1 MTADPGAP
9 DATPGRRPASEPG
22 RFERISLR
30 GRLMTVGVLGVAA
43 ALLIGGLLLYVT
55 LTTSLSRTIQSEALS
70 SARDVAALIDA
81 GRLPDPV
88 PVSGAQVV
96 QVLDASGLVA
106 GGSVT
111 ADRLTPLVT
120 EVERRQALAGN
131 QVVVPGHR
139 SGLSGSLQVAA
150 VEAGPSGARVTV
162 VAATPTADVEA
173 SGRTLRALLLV
184 LFPLLLA
191 VLAAIAWRVIG
202 AALRPVE
209 ALRHGATRIDETSSD
224 TERLPVPP
232 TRDEISALATTLN
245 DMLDRVAGARRKQR
259 SFVADAAH
267 ELRSPLASM
276 RTQLEVAERLG
287 EGGALPGDLL
297 ADVHR
302 LTGLVEDLL
311 LLARSENDSSTPSGS
326 ATDLRLLL
334 PEVVSRYAGA
344 RVPVRLT
351 AVGGGGPLLV
361 SAARGSLTRA
371 LTNLLDNGVRHAER
385 EVTVASQ
392 VMPRSVE
399 LTITDDGHGIP
410 AGDHERVFDRFTRL
424 DEARDRDSGGSG
436 LGLPITRELLR
447 QEGALIRLEDTTP
460 GLRAVV
466 TLPRVSDAAGSSQD
480 PTSIGDA

>member
-1 MTADPGAP
+1 MTSGDVVRGDEPDRLAP
-9 DATPGRRPASEPG
+9 PRRG
-22 RFERISLR
+22 RFERVSLR

-43 ALLIGGLLLYVT
+43 ALLVGGLLLYVT
-55 LTTSLSRTIQSEALS
+55 LTSSLTRTSQAEALT
-70 SARDVAALIDA
+70 SAKEVATLVDA

-96 QVLDASGLVA
+96 QVLDRSGRVS
-106 GGSVT
+106 GGSLT

-120 EVERRQALAGN
+120 EDERRRAVAGD

-150 VEAGPSGARVTV
+150 VEAGPSTNRVTV
-162 VAATPTADVEA
+162 VAATPTADLEA
-173 SGRTLRALLLV
+173 SGRTLRNLLLV
-184 LFPLLLA
+184 LFPLLLL

-209 ALRHGATRIDETSSD
+209 ALRHGAAQIDETSSD

-232 TRDEISALATTLN
+232 TRDEISALARTLN
-245 DMLDRVAGARRKQR
+245 DMLDRVASARRKQR

-276 RTQLEVAERLG
+276 RTQLEVAQRFG
-287 EGGALPGDLL
+287 EGGALPGELL

-302 LTGLVEDLL
+302 LSILVEDLL
-311 LLARSENDSSTPSGS
+311 LLARADDDTSRPMSSE
-326 ATDLRLLL
+326 ADLGVLL
-334 PEVVSRYAGA
+334 PQVVARYAGA
-344 RVPVRLT
+344 RISLRLNGFRDRGVG
-351 AVGGGGPLLV
+351 AAGVGGGGSLLV
-361 SAARGSLTRA
+361 SASSDRLTRA
-371 LTNLLDNGVRHAER
+371 LTNLIDNGVRHAER
-385 EVTVASQ
+385 AVTVTTQ
-392 VMPRSVE
+392 VMARSVE
-399 LTITDDGHGIP
+399 LTISDDGHGIP
-410 AGDHERVFDRFTRL
+410 AADRERVFDRFTRL

-447 QEGALIRLEDTTP
+447 RDGGSIRLEDAGP

-466 TLPRVSDAAGSSQD
+466 TLRRP
-480 PTSIGDA
+480 

>member
-1 MTADPGAP
+1 MTAANGLP
-9 DATPGRRPASEPG
+9 DADPRRRRPP
-22 RFERISLR
+22 RRLDRISLR
-30 GRLMTVGVLGVAA
+30 GRLTAVAVLSVAV
-43 ALLIGGLLLYVT
+43 ALLIGGLLLYVV
-55 LTTSLSRTIQSEALS
+55 LTTSLSRTIQAEALA
-70 SARDVAALIDA
+70 SAREVATLSDE

-96 QVLDASGLVA
+96 QVLDANGRVA
-106 GGSVT
+106 GGSLT

-120 EVERRQALAGN
+120 EQERRRAVAGDG
-131 QVVVPGHR
+131 VIVPGHR

-150 VEAGPSGARVTV
+150 VEAGPPAARVTV
-162 VAATPTADVEA
+162 VAATPTADFEE
-173 SGRTLRALLLV
+173 SGRTLRTLLLV

-209 ALRHGATRIDETSSD
+209 ALRHGATQIDETSSD
-224 TERLPVPP
+224 TDRLPVPP

-245 DMLDRVAGARRKQR
+245 DMLDRVAAARRKQR

-276 RTQLEVAERLG
+276 QTQLEVAERLG
-287 EGGALPGDLL
+287 EGGALPADLL

-311 LLARSENDSSTPSGS
+311 LLARADGDTSRPMSSE
-326 ATDLRLLL
+326 ADLGVLL
-334 PEVVSRYAGA
+334 PQVVERYAGA
-344 RVPVRLT
+344 RVPVRLNGFRDGGVR
-351 AVGGGGPLLV
+351 AAGVDGGGSLLV
-361 SAARGSLTRA
+361 SASSDRLTRA

-385 EVTVASQ
+385 AVTVTTQ
-392 VMPRSVE
+392 VMARSVE
-399 LTITDDGHGIP
+399 LTISDDGHGIP
-410 AGDHERVFDRFTRL
+410 AADRERVFDRFTRL

-447 QEGALIRLEDTTP
+447 RDGGSIRLEDAVP
-460 GLRAVV
+460 GVRAVV
-466 TLPRVSDAAGSSQD
+466 TLPRG
-480 PTSIGDA
+480 

>member
-1 MTADPGAP
+1 MTAANGLP
-9 DATPGRRPASEPG
+9 DADPRRRRPP
-22 RFERISLR
+22 RRLDRISLR
-30 GRLMTVGVLGVAA
+30 GRLTAVAVLSVAV
-43 ALLIGGLLLYVT
+43 ALLIGGLLLYVV
-55 LTTSLSRTIQSEALS
+55 LTTSLSRTIQAEALA
-70 SARDVAALIDA
+70 SAREVAALSDE

-96 QVLDASGLVA
+96 QVLDANGRVA
-106 GGSVT
+106 GGSLT

-120 EVERRQALAGN
+120 EQERRRAVAGDG
-131 QVVVPGHR
+131 VIVPGHR

-150 VEAGPSGARVTV
+150 VEAGPPAARVTV
-162 VAATPTADVEA
+162 VAATPTADFEE
-173 SGRTLRALLLV
+173 SGRTLRTLLLV

-209 ALRHGATRIDETSSD
+209 ALRHGATQIDETSSD

-245 DMLDRVAGARRKQR
+245 DMLDRVAAARRKQR

-276 RTQLEVAERLG
+276 QTQLEVAERLG
-287 EGGALPGDLL
+287 EGGALPADLL

-311 LLARSENDSSTPSGS
+311 LLARADGDTSRPMSSE
-326 ATDLRLLL
+326 ADLGVLL
-334 PEVVSRYAGA
+334 PQVVERYAGA
-344 RVPVRLT
+344 RVPVRLNGFRDGGVR
-351 AVGGGGPLLV
+351 AAGVDGGGSLLV
-361 SAARGSLTRA
+361 SASSDRLTRA
-371 LTNLLDNGVRHAER
+371 LTNLIDNGVRHAER
-385 EVTVASQ
+385 AVTVTTQ
-392 VMPRSVE
+392 VMARSVE
-399 LTITDDGHGIP
+399 LTISDDGHGIP
-410 AGDHERVFDRFTRL
+410 AADRERVFDRFTRL

-447 QEGALIRLEDTTP
+447 RDGGSIRLEDAVP
-460 GLRAVV
+460 GVRAVV
-466 TLPRVSDAAGSSQD
+466 TLPRG
-480 PTSIGDA
+480 

>member
-1 MTADPGAP
+1 MTADARGP
-9 DATPGRRPASEPG
+9 DADPAGQSPPRRS
-22 RFERISLR
+22 RLERISVR
-30 GRLMTVGVLGVAA
+30 GRLMIVGVLGVAA

-55 LTTSLSRTIQSEALS
+55 LTTSLTRTIQGEALS
-70 SARDVAALIDA
+70 SAREVAALVDG

-96 QVLDASGLVA
+96 QVLDASGRVA

-120 EVERRQALAGN
+120 EEERRWAVAGHE
-131 QVVVPGHR
+131 VVVPGHR

-150 VEAGPSGARVTV
+150 LEAGPSANRVTV
-162 VAATPTADVEA
+162 VAAAPTADLEA
-173 SGRTLRALLLV
+173 SGRTLRTLLLV

-191 VLAAIAWRVIG
+191 VLAAIEWRVIG

-209 ALRHGATRIDETSSD
+209 ALRHGATQIDETSSD

-232 TRDEISALATTLN
+232 SGDEISALATTLN

-276 RTQLEVAERLG
+276 RTQLEVAQRLG
-287 EGGALPGDLL
+287 EGGQLPADLL

-302 LTGLVEDLL
+302 LSGLVEDLL
-311 LLARSENDSSTPSGS
+311 LLARADDDTSTPVSS
-326 ATDLRLLL
+326 ESDLSLLL
-334 PEVVSRYAGA
+334 PEVVGRYAGA
-344 RVPVRLT
+344 RVPVRLHT
-351 AVGGGGPLLV
+351 VGGRGVLLV
-361 SAARGSLTRA
+361 GVARDSLTRA
-371 LTNLLDNGVRHAER
+371 LTNLLDNAVRHAER
-385 EVTVASQ
+385 EVGVTTRVTA
-392 VMPRSVE
+392 RSVE
-399 LTITDDGHGIP
+399 LTISDDGHGIP
-410 AGDHERVFDRFTRL
+410 AADRELVFDRFTRL

-447 QEGALIRLEDTTP
+447 RGGGSIRLEDAAP
-460 GLRAVV
+460 GVRAMVV
-466 TLPRVSDAAGSSQD
+466 LPRS
-480 PTSIGDA
+480 